1 MKITR
6 YLYYLLTLPLVLSAC
21 TSQDEEMPVQGD
33 AEQRIVLQVAES
45 NSLAS
50 RAGRPLYSNE
60 PKQEVDIVQLFI
72 CTKNNG
78 GNYTIVSKKTIENW
92 MDTSKEY
99 DKGRKHEILLT
110 GADHL
115 PEREAD
121 YMIFVV
127 GYTYR
132 EGNNTEYTIETES
145 TNLHTYLEGL
155 ETDGNNTF
163 PEYLTLSLNATG
175 EEIFAGSKSI
185 ETNVAGGFSA
195 TVELRRQVAG
205 VYMYVKDIP
214 NIANTTKLSLTA
226 SADNNGLVLGQ
237 FDNGDVPV
245 MNGTDPASS
254 AERYTLCS
262 IDLSQW
268 KDDGGNW
275 KNPYA
280 DEADFQEGAYY
291 AGCFVIPFSAKEG
304 VQSLQI
310 ERYEGENTTPV
321 QTWEVNL
328 PKDEI
333 RESIWAWNGTN
344 FGNAAQNVTESET
357 SYSLLRN
364 HLYCIGT
371 RGQDEFPE
379 NPEDPNN
386 PQIPDKDNPESL
398 KGEGSPIIL
407 KVLDNWDRLYDMEL
421 EPTPED

>member
-45 NSLAS
+45 NSLTS

-72 CTKNNG
+72 CTKNDG
-78 GNYTIVSKKTIENW
+78 GNYTIVSKKKIENW
-92 MDTSKEY
+92 MDVSSLY
-99 DKGRKHEILLT
+99 DNHGREWSGTLT
-110 GADHL
+110 GD
-115 PEREAD
+115 ERVPATGVAD
-121 YMIFVV
+121 YTVYAI

-132 EGNNTEYTIETES
+132 NENETQYTVDNK
-145 TNLHTYLEGL
+145 NLHEYLNELTG
-155 ETDGNNTF
+155 TF
-163 PEYLTLSLNATG
+163 PEYLTLSLNNALG
-175 EEIFAGSKSI
+175 EEIFAGSTSI

-195 TVELRRQVAG
+195 TVELKRQVAG
-205 VYMYVKDIP
+205 VYMYVKEIPDIE
-214 NIANTTKLSLTA
+214 NTTKLSLTA

-237 FDNGDVPV
+237 FDKENV
-245 MNGTDPASS
+245 MNGTAPASG
-254 AERYTLCS
+254 EGRFELCS
-262 IDLSQW
+262 INMADW
-268 KDDGGNW
+268 KDKDGNW

-280 DEADFQEGAYY
+280 GKADFQEGAYY

-310 ERYEGENTTPV
+310 ERYEGENTTPE
-321 QTWEVNL
+321 QIWKVNL
-328 PKDEI
+328 PDAPK
-333 RESIWAWNGTN
+333 SIWAWNATNNN
-344 FGNAAQNVTESET
+344 FGDAAQNVTESET

-364 HLYCIGT
+364 HLYCIGR
-371 RGQDEFPE
+371 RGQDTF
-379 NPEDPNN
+379 EDPSE
-386 PQIPDKDNPESL
+386 PGGEEPTPPSDDNPESL

>member
-45 NSLAS
+45 NSLTS
-50 RAGRPLYSNE
+50 RAGRPLYSDE
-60 PKQEVDIVQLFI
+60 AKQEVDIVQLFI
-72 CTKNNG
+72 CTKNDN
-78 GNYTIVSKKTIENW
+78 GNYTIVSKKKIEYW
-92 MDTSKEY
+92 MDVSSPY
-99 DKGRKHEILLT
+99 ADHGREWSGTLT
-110 GADHL
+110 GN
-115 PEREAD
+115 ERVPATGVAK
-121 YMIFVV
+121 YTVYAI

-132 EGNNTEYTIETES
+132 DENETEYTVGTEN

-155 ETDGNNTF
+155 DIGTEFT
-163 PEYLTLSLNATG
+163 EYLTLSLDAPG
-175 EEIFAGSKSI
+175 EEIFAGSAPI

-214 NIANTTKLSLTA
+214 NIENTTKLSLTA
-226 SADNNGLVLGQ
+226 SADNNGLVLGK
-237 FDNGDVPV
+237 FDEKNV
-245 MNGTDPASS
+245 MNGKDPASDE
-254 AERYTLCS
+254 ERFELCS
-262 IDLSQW
+262 INIADW
-268 KDDGGNW
+268 KDEDGNW
-275 KNPYA
+275 KNPH
-280 DEADFQEGAYY
+280 EGKADFQKDTYY

-310 ERYEGENTTPV
+310 ERYEGNTKA
-321 QTWEVNL
+321 QTWDVNL
-328 PKDEI
+328 PPDAHK
-333 RESIWAWNGTN
+333 SIWAWNATNNN
-344 FGNAAQNVTESET
+344 FGDAAPNVTESET

-371 RGQDEFPE
+371 RGQDTF
-379 NPEDPNN
+379 EDPSE
-386 PQIPDKDNPESL
+386 PGGEEPTPPSDDNPESL

>member
-21 TSQDEEMPVQGD
+21 TSQDEEMPVQGN

-45 NSLAS
+45 NSLTS
-50 RAGRPLYSNE
+50 RAGRPLYSDE
-60 PKQEVDIVQLFI
+60 AKQEVDIVQLFI
-72 CTKNNG
+72 CTKNDN
-78 GNYTIVSKKTIENW
+78 GNYTIVSKKEIGNW

-99 DKGRKHEILLT
+99 NKGRKHEILLT

-115 PEREAD
+115 PEGEAD
-121 YMIFVV
+121 YMIFAV

-132 EGNNTEYTIETES
+132 EGNNTEYTVGTES

-155 ETDGNNTF
+155 NTDGSNTF
-163 PEYLTLSLNATG
+163 PEYLTLSLNNAPG
-175 EEIFAGSKSI
+175 EEIFAGRSAPI
-185 ETNVAGGFSA
+185 EFNVAGGFST

-214 NIANTTKLSLTA
+214 NIGETTKLSLTA
-226 SADNNGLVLGQ
+226 SADNNDLVLGK
-237 FDNGDVPV
+237 FDKENV
-245 MNGTDPASS
+245 MNGTAPASD
-254 AERYTLCS
+254 EGRFELCS
-262 IDLSQW
+262 IIIDEW
-268 KDDGGNW
+268 KGTDDNW

>member
-45 NSLAS
+45 NSLTS

-72 CTKNNG
+72 CDASR
-78 GNYTIVSKKTIENW
+78 TIVSKKQIGNW
-92 MDTSKEY
+92 MGVSSPY
-99 DKGRKHEILLT
+99 DNHGREWSGTLT
-110 GADHL
+110 GD
-115 PEREAD
+115 ERVPATGIAN
-121 YMIFVV
+121 YTVYAI
-127 GYTYR
+127 GYTYD
-132 EGNNTEYTIETES
+132 ENKTEYTVGTEN

-155 ETDGNNTF
+155 DIDTKF
-163 PEYLTLSLNATG
+163 PEYLTLSLNNALG
-175 EEIFAGSKSI
+175 EEIFAGSTSI

-195 TVELRRQVAG
+195 TVELKRQVAG
-205 VYMYVKDIP
+205 VYMYVKEIPDIE
-214 NIANTTKLSLTA
+214 NTTKLSLTA

-237 FDNGDVPV
+237 FDKENV
-245 MNGTDPASS
+245 MNGTAPASG
-254 AERYTLCS
+254 EGRFELCS
-262 IDLSQW
+262 INMADW
-268 KDDGGNW
+268 KDKDGNW

-280 DEADFQEGAYY
+280 GKADFQEGAYY

-310 ERYEGENTTPV
+310 ERYEGENTTPE
-321 QTWEVNL
+321 QIWKVNL
-328 PKDEI
+328 PDAPK
-333 RESIWAWNGTN
+333 SIWAWNATNNN
-344 FGNAAQNVTESET
+344 FGDAAQNVTESET

-364 HLYCIGT
+364 HLYCIGR
-371 RGQDEFPE
+371 RGQDTF
-379 NPEDPNN
+379 EDPSE
-386 PQIPDKDNPESL
+386 PGGEEPTPPSDDNPESL

-407 KVLDNWDRLYDMEL
+407 KVLDNWDKLYDMEL

>member
-45 NSLAS
+45 NSLTS

-72 CTKNNG
+72 CTKNDN
-78 GNYTIVSKKTIENW
+78 GNYTIVSKKEIGNW

-99 DKGRKHEILLT
+99 NKGRKHEILLT

-115 PEREAD
+115 PEGEAD
-121 YMIFVV
+121 YMIFAV

-132 EGNNTEYTIETES
+132 EGNNTEYTVGTES

-155 ETDGNNTF
+155 KTDGSNTF
-163 PEYLTLSLNATG
+163 PEYLTLSLNNAPG
-175 EEIFAGSKSI
+175 EEIFAGSEPI
-185 ETNVAGGFSA
+185 GTNVAGGFSA

-214 NIANTTKLSLTA
+214 SIEKTTKLSLTA

-237 FDNGDVPV
+237 FDEENV
-245 MNGTDPASS
+245 MNGTAPESG
-254 AERYTLCS
+254 EGRFELCS
-262 IDLSQW
+262 INLNEW
-268 KDDGGNW
+268 KDTDGNW

-280 DEADFQEGAYY
+280 GEADFQEGAYY
-291 AGCFVIPFSAKEG
+291 AGCFVIPFSATGE
-304 VQSLQI
+304 QSLQI
-310 ERYEGENTTPV
+310 ERYEGNTKA
-321 QTWEVNL
+321 QTWDVNL
-328 PKDEI
+328 PDAPK
-333 RESIWAWNGTN
+333 SIWAWNATNNN
-344 FGNAAQNVTESET
+344 FGNAAQEVTESET

-371 RGQDEFPE
+371 RGQDEF
-379 NPEDPNN
+379 EDSSEPGGEE
-386 PQIPDKDNPESL
+386 PTPPSDDNPESL
-398 KGEGSPIIL
+398 KREGSPIIL